1 MVKIEENGG
10 SPPEVVEAPALC
22 DSGRGEGGEALGVV
36 EVPPLCD
43 SGAVKGGIPL
53 TLALVLPVCD
63 SADGISVKVLST
75 AEPVEGV
82 EGAIETPVAGGD
94 GASDLRRSSP
104 GPSGPR
110 SSQAL

>member
-63 SADGISVKVLST
+63 SAGGISVKVLST
-75 AEPVEGV
+75 AEPVEG
-82 EGAIETPVAGGD
+82 AIESPVAGGD